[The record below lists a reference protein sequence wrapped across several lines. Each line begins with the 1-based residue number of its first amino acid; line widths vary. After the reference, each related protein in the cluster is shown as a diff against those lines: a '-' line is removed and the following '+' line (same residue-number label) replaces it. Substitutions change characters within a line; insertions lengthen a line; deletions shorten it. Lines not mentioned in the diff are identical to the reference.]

1 MRPNG
6 PPARRTFRL
15 LIMLAAVFSI
25 FPGGSPPNA
34 GTPENADVLR
44 LRYWQA
50 PTLLNPH
57 LSTGNKDQEASRLT
71 YEPLAS
77 FDAEGRLV
85 PFLAAEIPS
94 LDNGG
99 VAPDGRSATWR
110 LRPGLKWSDGHPVTA
125 DDVRFTYR
133 FITDPDIKALSTGGY
148 TAVETVE
155 AVDDLTV
162 KVRFK
167 DRNPSWAVP
176 FVGVWGMILPRHIF
190 GKYGPDEVRSARENQ
205 LPVGTGPYRVVE
217 FNKDDLL
224 LIGNDLVN
232 VVRIIY
238 ERNPH
243 YRDPGRPRF
252 KQVILKGGGDVR
264 TAARAVLT
272 EGAADFAWN
281 LQADMATLEALASGG
296 KGNLVPVQRS
306 YVERISLN
314 RTDPDR
320 ATETGER
327 SSLRFP
333 HPFFSDKRVRQAF
346 AHAVDREAVAALYG
360 KSGRPA
366 TNLLV
371 SPSRYA
377 SPNTSDLYPYDPARA
392 AALLDAAGWTDSDG
406 DGIRDKDGV
415 DLTVLYQTSVN
426 PVRQKIQKIVKRSLT
441 ALGVGVELRYVD
453 ASRFFGGEP
462 DNTSNFHHFYAD
474 MQQYNIGNRLPD
486 PLVYLS
492 WMTCAQIPDAG
503 NNWSGSNDPRW
514 CNPAYDRLVER
525 AAFELSPEKRRD
537 LFIRMNDLLVED
549 VVQIALVNAAYIHGV
564 GERLAEP
571 AFTPWDA
578 STWRIA
584 DWRLREQ

>member
-1 MRPNG
+1 MTQFG
-6 PPARRTFRL
+6 PPPGRPLRL
-15 LIMLAAVFSI
+15 LIVLTAVFSI
-25 FPGGSPPNA
+25 LSGGSLSQA
-34 GTPENADVLR
+34 GTTQNADVLR

-99 VAPDGRSATWR
+99 VAPDGRSVTWR
-110 LRPGLKWSDGHPVTA
+110 LKPGLKWSDGRPVTA
-125 DDVRFTYR
+125 DDVRFTYD
-133 FITDPDIKALSTGGY
+133 FITDPKIKALSIGGY
-148 TAVETVE
+148 GGVKGVEV
-155 AVDDLTV
+155 VDERTV

-167 DRNPSWAVP
+167 ARNPSWAGP
-176 FVGVWGMILPRHIF
+176 FVGVWGMILPRHVF
-190 GKYGPDEVRSARENQ
+190 GKYGSNEIRSARENQ

-224 LIGNDLVN
+224 LIGDDLVN

-243 YRDPGRPRF
+243 YRDPDRPHFSR
-252 KQVILKGGGDVR
+252 VILRGGGDVL
-264 TAARAVLT
+264 TAARAVLGDGT
-272 EGAADFAWN
+272 ADFAWN
-281 LQADMATLEALASGG
+281 LQADMATLADLEAGG
-296 KGNLVPVQRS
+296 KGKLVPIQRA

-314 RTDPDR
+314 RADPDR

-327 SSLRFP
+327 SSVQFP
-333 HPFFSDKRVRQAF
+333 HPFFSDKRVRQGF

-371 SPSRYA
+371 SPSRYD
-377 SPNTSDLYPYDPARA
+377 SPHTADIYSYDPDRA
-392 AALLDAAGWTDSDG
+392 AALLTAAGWADSDG

-415 DLTVLYQTSVN
+415 DLSVVYQTSVN
-426 PVRQKIQKIVKRSLT
+426 PVRQQIQKIVKRSLT

-462 DNTSNFHHFYAD
+462 ENTSNFHHFYAD
-474 MQQYNIGNRLPD
+474 MQQYTIGNRLPD

-514 CNPAYDRLVER
+514 CNPEYDRLVQQ
-525 AAFELSPEKRRD
+525 AAFELTPETRRD
-537 LFIRMNDLLVED
+537 LFIRMNDMLVED
-549 VVQIALVNAAYIHGV
+549 VVQIPLVNAASIHGV
-564 GERLAEP
+564 GHRLAEP
-571 AFTPWDA
+571 EFTPWDA

-584 DWRLREQ
+584 DWRPREP